1 MSEHEVDADGPE
13 GLLLLIIGLSHR
25 FGCLLQN
32 LGSDIGNVITRVA
45 VLRCGLA
52 LGRGDQR
59 PGEPVDLGSV
69 VVEVVLP
76 DHPGALAAQQPAQCV
91 ADRRPAGAADVDGTG
106 GVRGDEFEVDVL
118 AREVVGVAVAGTRGH
133 HVVDDDGLRR
143 CFDAQVD
150 EAGPGDVGGGDAW
163 AGHQCFD
170 QPSGQLAGVGADLLG
185 DLKGQ
190 VGGVIAVLGVA
201 GPLDGHGRR
210 QRRGVEA
217 MRGQDRGGGGL
228 EQLCQ
233 VGGGH
238 EGPSYV
244 LGGHVPNPLR
254 GAGAERPGNGHERR
268 QRGGPRTRGD
278 DAGCDR
284 GVRHALGCPGPTAH
298 GFYPLRPRS
307 SGDRASASG
316 AEGRRFESCRGHNS
330 DQRKRAFTHRRTHPC
345 PSAHLRTGAGRQDRL
360 FDAER

>member
-1 MSEHEVDADGPE
+1 MAPWVASSRPSASPTAAQRVPPMWMGP
-13 GLLLLIIGLSHR
+13 
-25 FGCLLQN
+25 
-32 LGSDIGNVITRVA
+32 V
-45 VLRCGLA
+45 GLA
-52 LGRGDQR
+52 ETNSRLMF
-59 PGEPVDLGSV
+59 
-69 VVEVVLP
+69 LP
-76 DHPGALAAQQPAQCV
+76 ASSA
-91 ADRRPAGAADVDGTG
+91 
-106 GVRGDEFEVDVL
+106 ES
-118 AREVVGVAVAGTRGH
+118 AVAGTRGQ
-133 HVVDDDGLRR
+133 HVVDDDGLGRR
-143 CFDAQVD
+143 LDAQVD
-150 EAGPGDVGGGDAW
+150 EAGPGDVGGGDA
-163 AGHQCFD
+163 GGRHQCVG

-190 VGGVIAVLGVA
+190 VGGVVAVLGVA

-217 MRGQDRGGGGL
+217 VLGQDRGGGGL

-238 EGPSYV
+238 EGPSYG
-244 LGGHVPNPLR
+244 LGWSRPESITGGGS
-254 GAGAERPGNGHERR
+254 GATGEWSRAAAARR
-268 QRGGPRTRGD
+268 PRTRGD

-284 GVRHALGCPGPTAH
+284 GVRHALGCPSPTAH
-298 GFYPLRPRS
+298 RFHPLRPRS

-330 DQRKRAFTHRRTHPC
+330 DQRKRAFTHRPTHPC